1 MTSKIGIRVT
11 LRNLQAMKELLGH
24 QATDHL
30 LEGIGTFLQKRL
42 RGTDHLERNPRGE
55 FYLSIRNADSGCLPA
70 LQRRFSAMALESH
83 FSKSANCLLEFNVEA
98 EALAC
103 FSAAAPEDGLDQPL
117 YTSSG
122 QLAYRR

>member
-11 LRNLQAMKELLGH
+11 LRNLQAMKERLGH
-24 QATDHL
+24 EAADHL
-30 LEGIGTFLQKRL
+30 LEGIGAFLQQRL
-42 RGTDHLERNPRGE
+42 RGTDHLERDPRGE
-55 FYLSIRNADSGCLPA
+55 FYLSIRNADSGCLPG

-83 FSKSANCLLEFNVEA
+83 FSKSANCSLEFNVEA

-103 FSAAAPEDGLDQPL
+103 LSAAVPEDSLDEPL

-122 QLAYRR
+122 QLTYRR